1 MRGALAIAMLWP
13 SLAVAQMCYP
23 TDVSIGWTQP
33 NNVAISDE
41 FATRWPTDASIRL
54 AYGGAWCPE
63 EAQFELA
70 TLEGDPVPAQVRV
83 VTPLT
88 LVENTAQALTIVDID
103 PIPVLE
109 ERTDYRIIVRPPN
122 PSLPAFEEYVF
133 EFRTRGGPM
142 DALDVNAFEGV
153 RSVAL
158 ASDTCSEDR
167 PFEPINS
174 DNPACLVSSKFRLK
188 LEFQPLNRPEL
199 SYVVYRTSTTPLDE
213 NGDPIAL
220 EADNTR
226 IAIGVQPGARDL
238 TGTGVPIRPV
248 IFEVLYAPLPR
259 RDCYNVLILDEWG
272 RERGDP
278 ENIACIDLVIPDPC
292 PPGCEGM
299 ECMVV
304 YPEPNPFETNE
315 PLPGQSC
322 ENVGLN
328 GGDPDR
334 PIPPVGEEP
343 EPNTGDGGTGDMG
356 VDGGT
361 GADGGSEGGGGG
373 SDGCTT
379 TPGLPGGHAWWA
391 LIGLLALRRR
401 R

>member
-13 SLAVAQMCYP
+13 GLAAAQMCYP

-33 NNVAISDE
+33 NNVAISDMN
-41 FATRWPTDASIRL
+41 AARWPTDASIRL

-63 EAQFELA
+63 AAQFELA
-70 TLEGDPVPAQVRV
+70 TIDGEPVPAQVRMT
-83 VTPLT
+83 TPST
-88 LVENTAQALTIVDID
+88 IVENTAQALTVVDID
-103 PIPVLE
+103 PIEPLA
-109 ERTDYRIIVRPPN
+109 ERTDYRVIVRPPN

-142 DALDVNAFEGV
+142 EPLDPGQFEGV

-167 PFEPINS
+167 PFEPINPN
-174 DNPACLVSSKFRLK
+174 NPACLVSSKFRLK

-199 SYVVYRTSTTPLDE
+199 SYIVYRTSTTPLDE
-213 NGDPIAL
+213 GGAPIAL

-226 IAIGVQPGARDL
+226 VAVGIQPGARDL
-238 TGTGVPIRPV
+238 TGAGVPIRPV

-259 RDCYNVLILDEWG
+259 RDCFNVMILDEWG
-272 RERGDP
+272 RERGDA
-278 ENIACIDLVIPDPC
+278 ENVACIDLVIPEPC
-292 PPGCEGM
+292 PRGCMGM
-299 ECMVV
+299 ECMFVF
-304 YPEPNPFETNE
+304 PEPNPFETNE
-315 PLPGQSC
+315 PIPGQSC
-322 ENVGLN
+322 GNIGLN

-343 EPNTGDGGTGDMG
+343 EPEAVGDGGVMGDMG
-356 VDGGT
+356 VDGGPAT
-361 GADGGSEGGGGG
+361 GGSGGGGG
-373 SDGCTT
+373 GCTT
-379 TPGLPGGHAWWA
+379 TPGQPSGAWWL
-391 LIGLLALRRR
+391 LILGPLALRRR